1 VRGSWA
7 QREKL
12 AADPRDR
19 TTVVNFSAPVEFPGQ
34 ILPPGTYVFKLVNL
48 PDTHNVAQIQ
58 NEGLRM

>member
-1 VRGSWA
+1 
-7 QREKL
+7 
-12 AADPRDR
+12 
-19 TTVVNFSAPVEFPGQ
+19 VVNFSAPVEFPGQ